1 MATKPRMY
9 LLALVLI
16 LSVYSATGR
25 IHFGK
30 YKLKEWSQNMLK
42 QIPSNIVDKA
52 KEDIN
57 GKILEL
63 FFEPLRAIADIT
75 AILTYYVYYMVI
87 FVLAWVCA
95 L

>member
-1 MATKPRMY
+1 MATKQRMY

-30 YKLKEWSQNMLK
+30 YKLKEWSQNILK
-42 QIPSNIVDKA
+42 HIPSNIVDQA

-57 GKILEL
+57 GKILALFIEL
-63 FFEPLRAIADIT
+63 LRGGGGYF
-75 AILTYYVYYMVI
+75 LKG
-87 FVLAWVCA
+87 
-95 L
+95 